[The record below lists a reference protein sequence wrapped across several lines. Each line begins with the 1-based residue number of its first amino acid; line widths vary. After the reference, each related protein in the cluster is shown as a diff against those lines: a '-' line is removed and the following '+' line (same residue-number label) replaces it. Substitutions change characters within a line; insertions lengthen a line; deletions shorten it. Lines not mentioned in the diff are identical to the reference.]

1 MRSWGGE
8 GGNLPLTCPTPSS
21 NLIRGRKFL
30 KKFFLFF
37 TGAPVILDAND
48 LEVTVAS
55 ARLLLE
61 DEASH
66 DARQLHPAHSL
77 LFNHQSSSTAAS
89 DLQSLKK
96 KFPFL
101 SQYSD
106 DFIKS
111 AGPLMLIKAEA
122 AARKLQELDRGRKA
136 EDKLMANRESLAST
150 SYDVEAGIDN
160 RLDKLHAARFLPGAA
175 CSQTKMWCK
184 AREYMGTVGHTP
196 LSSYDMA
203 SIGLGGCVS
212 AKGWVEIHDPASS
225 SISIKMFLL
234 GNTEKKSKSHDTEFQ
249 EMEDL
254 REFKNALRTLRAA
267 MACVHPWNRSID
279 ALESFLYQSDFCSK
293 ELASMDKQVALLTK
307 FVDYPL
313 SENACRWRDME
324 PFLTTRDLRGT
335 WADFFSQRSSSM
347 TKKPQQTAPSRSQP
361 SQRTFSSYHS
371 NSHHQPQPP
380 ATSQPSSTQPGPSQP
395 SNRYNAAPHLFL
407 DDVCYLWNIGR
418 CSKPANACSTKRG
431 RSLRHVC
438 NFRPDPANPMLSCG
452 KDHPCYTNHK

>member
-1 MRSWGGE
+1 M
-8 GGNLPLTCPTPSS
+8 
-21 NLIRGRKFL
+21 
-30 KKFFLFF
+30 
-37 TGAPVILDAND
+37 VLDAD
-48 LEVTVAS
+48 ELEMNVAS

-66 DARQLHPAHSL
+66 EARQLHPAHSL
-77 LFNHQSSSTAAS
+77 LFNQQHSSSAAS

-111 AGPLMLIKAEA
+111 AGPLMLIKAET

-136 EDKLMANRESLAST
+136 EDKLMANRQSLAST
-150 SYDVEAGIDN
+150 SYDVEAGTDN
-160 RLDKLHAARFLPGAA
+160 RLDKLHTARFLPGAA
-175 CSQTKMWCK
+175 CSQTKLWCK
-184 AREYMGTVGHTP
+184 AREYMGTAGHTP

-225 SISIKMFLL
+225 SISIKMFSL
-234 GNTEKKSKSHDTEFQ
+234 GNTEKKSKSHDAEFQ

-267 MACVHPWNRSID
+267 MACVHPWTRSVD
-279 ALESFLYQSDFCSK
+279 ALESFLYQSNFCSA

-307 FVDYPL
+307 FVDYVL

-335 WADFFSQRSSSM
+335 WADFFSQRSATM
-347 TKKPQQTAPSRSQP
+347 LKKPQHAASSKPQS
-361 SQRTFSSYHS
+361 SQRTFSSYHN
-371 NSHHQPQPP
+371 NSQQQPLPP
-380 ATSQPSSTQPGPSQP
+380 STSQSSSSHPASGLAS
-395 SNRYNAAPHLFL
+395 SRYNAAPHLFL

-418 CSKPANACSTKRG
+418 CSKPASACTTKRG